1 MTVCTPVRR
10 LYYKESTGYTVMIY
24 ETEEEIPTQAICD
37 QEGIRNYFKAVG
49 RQLPDTKE
57 LVVELDG
64 KWISSD
70 FPSAV
75 MIQLPG
81 TRRTSFSVCSW
92 RSSAPSQKICPS
104 E

>member
-1 MTVCTPVRR
+1 MTVCKPVRR

-64 KWISSD
+64 KWISSEYGW
-70 FPSAV
+70 
-75 MIQLPG
+75 QLQVENFEVFLPKS
-81 TRRTSFSVCSW
+81 R
-92 RSSAPSQKICPS
+92 
-104 E
+104 

>member
-1 MTVCTPVRR
+1 MTVCKPVRR

-24 ETEEEIPTQAICD
+24 ETEEEIPAQAICD

-64 KWISSD
+64 KWISSEYGW
-70 FPSAV
+70 
-75 MIQLPG
+75 QLQVEN
-81 TRRTSFSVCSW
+81 FEVF
-92 RSSAPSQKICPS
+92 CPKAGK